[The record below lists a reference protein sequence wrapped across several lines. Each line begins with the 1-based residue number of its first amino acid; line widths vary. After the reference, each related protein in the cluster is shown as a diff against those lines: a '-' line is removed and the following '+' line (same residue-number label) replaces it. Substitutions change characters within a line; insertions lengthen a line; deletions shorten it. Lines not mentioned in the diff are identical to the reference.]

1 MSRVNVYRLM
11 PKSFYDLYEDIREG
25 RHREYILAG
34 GRGSCKSS
42 FVSVVILMG
51 LMTDP
56 MANAVI
62 YRKVARTLKDSVYA
76 SVERAAGMMGIR
88 NLLRF
93 TKSPLGVEVIATGQK
108 ILFRGAD
115 DPMKSKSI
123 AVSRGYFSYLW
134 FEEMSEFS
142 REEDLRSI
150 TQSVLR
156 GSDEGRVIGTYNP
169 PRSPA
174 HWVNRMMLIPKDG
187 RLTHFSTYLDVPRAW
202 LGESF
207 LSEAEALRKS
217 NPKAYENEYLGVV
230 TGSGGRVFENL
241 KIMPL
246 TDSELS
252 ACDKLFYGLDFGF
265 AADPD
270 AFTVWSYDRRNGV
283 LTAIDEYV
291 SVKDTAE
298 KLAGEILKRAGKSP
312 VTCDSAD
319 PRMISALRSM
329 GVNARAARKGPGS
342 RDHGYRWLETRA
354 MIRADPTRTPVIC
367 RELEEYEYEKD
378 REGRFTG
385 GYPDGNDHTLD
396 SARYALE
403 SEAAMRAAKTRGDI
417 Y

>member
-1 MSRVNVYRLM
+1 M
-11 PKSFYDLYEDIREG
+11 PKGFYDLYEDIREG

-42 FVSVVILMG
+42 FVSMVILMG

-217 NPKAYENEYLGVV
+217 NPKAYENEYLDVV
-230 TGSGGRVFENL
+230 TGSGGKVFENL

-246 TDSELS
+246 TGSELS
-252 ACDKLFYGLDFGF
+252 SCDKLFYGLDFGF

-298 KLAGEILKRAGKSP
+298 KLAGEILKRAGRSP

-342 RDHGYRWLETRA
+342 REHGYRWLETRA
-354 MIRADPTRTPVIC
+354 MIRADPARTPVIC

-385 GYPDGNDHTLD
+385 GYPDGYDHTLD

-403 SEAAMRAAKTRGDI
+403 SEASLRSATTRSDI